1 MANTYVVQT
10 AIQNPITDT
19 LIVTGTVNGVPV
31 IVNTWVSAAG
41 AANLASAIGFE
52 NFIAP
57 LMLAAY
63 NLIVAPASV
72 ATVPAQGLTFTK

>member
-10 AIQNPITDT
+10 VVENQLLDT
-19 LIVTGTVNGVPV
+19 LTVTGTVNGTPV
-31 IVNTWVSAAG
+31 VVNTWISSAG
-41 AANLASAIGFE
+41 NSLASAIGFE

-63 NLIVAPASV
+63 NAIVAPTAL
-72 ATVPAQGLTFTK
+72 PALQGLTFTK

>member
-1 MANTYVVQT
+1 MANTYVVNT
-10 AIQNPITDT
+10 AVQNPITDT
-19 LIVTGTVNGVPV
+19 LVITGTVNGVPV
-31 IVNTWVSAAG
+31 TVSTWVSAAG

-63 NLIVAPASV
+63 NIIVAPASV
-72 ATVPAQGLTFTK
+72 AAVPAQGLTFSK